1 VEAALES
8 TRAIMI
14 KKTTLLILICAV
26 ALGAAV
32 YYFDWKKGSEP
43 KPAADASK
51 PAFTI
56 QASDIVS
63 FTIAHP
69 AQTGDSPIR
78 FEKRDGAWRIV
89 QPVETEADQPTA
101 EGIVDQLAAA
111 RIAQIESGS
120 ADRRKAFG
128 LDPPKVSVEFQL
140 ANGSKHSIL
149 FGDNDFA
156 DESAYAIVDGGQN
169 VSLLPQLLSTSVGK
183 SLDGLR
189 DRAIL
194 HLNTDQVASFNLEDS
209 TGSLALLKDKD
220 EWKFATPPGLLADKD
235 AVDSLLQ
242 AIVNS
247 KMVSVASE
255 KPDDL
260 ARYGLAV
267 PAITFTASG
276 DKGAKST
283 LVVGKKDGDAYFARD
298 LSRPTVFRI
307 DGDLEKKLSQK
318 SGDLRD
324 KQILHADLADTQRIH
339 IRDADGELT
348 LTRKPDSSDDW
359 TFESPAD
366 RKGKAASGWKVLDPL
381 GTVRA
386 EEVIDHPAPNL
397 LAQLSNP
404 AIQLT
409 LTGKDGKELTL
420 RISKPTG
427 EFLYAQ
433 ASGDAVLYK
442 LKKEVFDQLNLKAAD
457 LSAADSAPPAN

>member
-1 VEAALES
+1 
-8 TRAIMI
+8 MI
-14 KKTTLLILICAV
+14 KKTTLFILFCAV

-63 FTIAHP
+63 FTLAHP
-69 AQTGDSPIR
+69 AQPGDSPIR
-78 FEKRDGAWRIV
+78 FEKRDGAWRIM
-89 QPVETEADQPTA
+89 QPIETDADQRTA

-111 RIAQIESGS
+111 RIAQTESGS

-128 LDPPKVSVEFQL
+128 LDPPKDSVEFQL
-140 ANGSKHSIL
+140 ANGSKHTIL
-149 FGDNDFA
+149 IGDNDFA
-156 DESAYAIVDGGQN
+156 GESAYTVVDGGQN
-169 VSLLPQLLSTSVGK
+169 VFLLPQLLSTSVGK

-194 HLNTDQVASFNLEDS
+194 HLNSQQVVSIDLRNSA
-209 TGSLALLKDKD
+209 GGLALLKDKD
-220 EWKFATPPGLLADKD
+220 EWKFGTASGLLADTD
-235 AVDSLLQ
+235 AVDALLQ
-242 AIVNS
+242 AVANA

-255 KPDDL
+255 KPGDL
-260 ARYGLAV
+260 TRYGLAA

-276 DKGAKST
+276 DKGPKST

-298 LSRPTVFRI
+298 LSRPTIFRI
-307 DGDLEKKLSQK
+307 GGDLEKKLSQK
-318 SGDLRD
+318 SSDVRD
-324 KQILHADLADTQRIH
+324 KQILHADLADTQRIQ
-339 IRDADGELT
+339 IRNADGAFT

-366 RKGKAASGWKVLDPL
+366 RKGKVASGWKILDPL
-381 GTVRA
+381 GTARA
-386 EEVIDHPAPNL
+386 DEVIDHPAPSL

-409 LTGKDGKELTL
+409 VTGKDGKELTL

-427 EFLYAQ
+427 DFVYAQ
-433 ASGDAVLYK
+433 ASGDAALYK

-457 LSAADSAPPAN
+457 LSASDAAPPAN

>member
-1 VEAALES
+1 
-8 TRAIMI
+8 MI
-14 KKTTLLILICAV
+14 KKTTLLILLCAV
-26 ALGAAV
+26 ALGAAA

-63 FTIAHP
+63 FTLAHP
-69 AQTGDSPIR
+69 AQPVDSPIH
-78 FEKRDGAWRIV
+78 FEKRDGSWRIV
-89 QPVETEADQPTA
+89 QPVETDADQPTA

-111 RIAQIESGS
+111 RIAQTESGS

-128 LDPPKVSVEFQL
+128 LDPPKFSVEFQL
-140 ANGSKHSIL
+140 ANGSKHTIL
-149 FGDNDFA
+149 IGDNDFA
-156 DESAYAIVDGGQN
+156 GESAYTIVDGGQN

-194 HLNTDQVASFNLEDS
+194 HLNTEQVASFDLKNS
-209 TGSLALLKDKD
+209 AGSLGLSKDKD
-220 EWKFATPPGLLADKD
+220 EWKFATTSGLLADKD

-242 AIVNS
+242 AIANS

-255 KPDDL
+255 DPDNL
-260 ARYGLAV
+260 ARYGLAA
-267 PAITFTASG
+267 PTITFTASG
-276 DKGAKST
+276 EKGTMST

-298 LSRPTVFRI
+298 LSRPTIFRI
-307 DGDLEKKLSQK
+307 DGDLEKKLSEK
-318 SGDLRD
+318 SADLRD
-324 KQILHADLADTQRIH
+324 KQILHADLADTQRIQ
-339 IRDADGELT
+339 IRDADGTFT

-359 TFESPAD
+359 TFDSPAD
-366 RKGKAASGWKVLDPL
+366 RKGKTASGWKVLDPL

-397 LAQLSNP
+397 LSQLSNP
-404 AIQLT
+404 AVQLV

-427 EFLYAQ
+427 DFVYAQ
-433 ASGDAVLYK
+433 ASGNAALYK
-442 LKKEVFDQLNLKAAD
+442 LKKEVYDQLNLKAAD
-457 LSAADSAPPAN
+457 LAAGDAAPPAN

>member
-1 VEAALES
+1 
-8 TRAIMI
+8 MI
-14 KKTTLLILICAV
+14 KKTTLLILLCAV
-26 ALGAAV
+26 ALGVAV
-32 YYFDWKKGSEP
+32 YFLDWKKGNEP
-43 KPAADASK
+43 KPIADASK
-51 PAFTI
+51 PAFTV

-63 FTIAHP
+63 FTLGHP
-69 AQTGDSPIR
+69 AQPGDSPIR

-89 QPVETEADQPTA
+89 QPVETDADQPTA

-111 RIAQIESGS
+111 RFAQTESGS

-128 LDPPKVSVEFQL
+128 LDPAKVSVEFQL
-140 ANGSKHSIL
+140 ANGSKHTIL
-149 FGDNDFA
+149 IGDNDFA
-156 DESAYAIVDGGQN
+156 GESAYTIIDRGQS

-194 HLNTDQVASFNLEDS
+194 HLNTEQVASFDLKNS
-209 TGSLALLKDKD
+209 TGSLALSKDKD
-220 EWKFATPPGLLADKD
+220 EWKFAMAPGLLADKD

-242 AIVNS
+242 AVANA

-260 ARYGLAV
+260 LRYGLST

-298 LSRPTVFRI
+298 LSRPTIFRI
-307 DGDLEKKLSQK
+307 DGDLVKKLSQK
-318 SGDLRD
+318 SADLRD
-324 KQILHADLADTQRIH
+324 KQILHTDLADTQRIQIH
-339 IRDADGELT
+339 DADGAFILV
-348 LTRKPDSSDDW
+348 RKPDSPDDW

-381 GTVRA
+381 GTARA

-397 LAQLSNP
+397 LARLSNP

-420 RISKPTG
+420 RISKPAG
-427 EFLYAQ
+427 DFIYAQ
-433 ASGDAVLYK
+433 ASGDSALYK
-442 LKKEVFDQLNLKAAD
+442 LKKEVFDQLNLKVAD
-457 LSAADSAPPAN
+457 LSAADAVPPAN

>member
-1 VEAALES
+1 
-8 TRAIMI
+8 MI
-14 KKTTLLILICAV
+14 KKTTLLILLCAI

-43 KPAADASK
+43 KPAADTSK

-56 QASDIVS
+56 QSSDIVS

-69 AQTGDSPIR
+69 AQPGDAPIR
-78 FEKRDGAWRIV
+78 FEKHDGAWRIV
-89 QPVETEADQPTA
+89 QPIETDADQRTA

-111 RIAQIESGS
+111 RIAQTESGS

-128 LDPPKVSVEFQL
+128 LDPPKVSLEFQL
-140 ANGSKHSIL
+140 TSGSKHTIQI
-149 FGDNDFA
+149 GDNDFA
-156 DESAYAIVDGGQN
+156 GESAYTIIDGEQN

-194 HLNTDQVASFNLEDS
+194 HLNSEQVASFDLKNS
-209 TGSLALLKDKD
+209 AGGLAISKDKD
-220 EWKFATPPGLLADKD
+220 QWKFATASGLLADKD

-242 AIVNS
+242 AIANS
-247 KMVSVASE
+247 KIVSVASE
-255 KPDDL
+255 KPNDL
-260 ARYGLAV
+260 ARYGLQA

-283 LVVGKKDGDAYFARD
+283 LVVGKKDGDVYFARD
-298 LSRPTVFRI
+298 FSRPTVFRI

-318 SGDLRD
+318 SADLRD
-324 KQILHADLADTQRIH
+324 KQILHTDLADTQRIQ
-339 IRDADGELT
+339 IRDADGT
-348 LTRKPDSSDDW
+348 FILTRKPDSSDDW

-386 EEVIDHPAPNL
+386 EEVMDRPAANL
-397 LAQLSNP
+397 LAQLSSP

-409 LTGKDGKELTL
+409 LTGKDGEELTL
-420 RISKPTG
+420 RISKPAGDFT
-427 EFLYAQ
+427 YAQ
-433 ASGDAVLYK
+433 ASGDAALYK

-457 LSAADSAPPAN
+457 LSAADAASPTN